1 MASGVCGADQAL
13 DKHLTAWV
21 YAVVAIGIFV
31 GIFGT
36 LIGLFFLHRKQR
48 DAERERRLQYWREQ
62 NSFHQNLSQM
72 RQAARASILSLP
84 AANSVRSTLYGN
96 ISDDSHVPMMQ
107 GTLTAPARAS
117 GLRKYVDVD
126 DTKSEDLDDIMQQPI
141 QSQRDDG
148 RF

>member
-1 MASGVCGADQAL
+1 
-13 DKHLTAWV
+13 
-21 YAVVAIGIFV
+21 
-31 GIFGT
+31 
-36 LIGLFFLHRKQR
+36 
-48 DAERERRLQYWREQ
+48 
-62 NSFHQNLSQM
+62 M
-72 RQAARASILSLP
+72 RQAARTSILSLP

-107 GTLTAPARAS
+107 AAPARAS
-117 GLRKYVDVD
+117 GLRNYVDVD